1 MIETDFGYA
10 QARLQARH
18 AERLSESAWAALGGQ
33 GDAQAFVERA
43 RQTPLRRWLHGIS
56 GGASVHEIER
66 RLRREFVAAIE
77 RVARWVP
84 RRWRAAVECCAALVY
99 LPLAS
104 RLRSEEAR
112 EAWMDDEAAF
122 ALSAIAW
129 RPPLASGETRDGTA
143 LDAWLGV
150 WRASWPR
157 GAPDARA
164 RLEGAIGRLRAE
176 LRLLAPLAAREA
188 LAGREVWS
196 RRRALA
202 AEFARRF
209 RADSLT
215 AAAVF
220 DALLLDA
227 LELERLRAELVRRT
241 LYAAEAA

>member
-18 AERLSESAWAALGGQ
+18 AERLTESAWAALGAH

-43 RQTPLRRWLHGIS
+43 RQTPLRRWLQGIS
-56 GGASVHEIER
+56 AGAGAHEIER

-104 RLRSEEAR
+104 RLRSEAAR
-112 EAWMDDEAAF
+112 EAWMNEEAGF
-122 ALSAIAW
+122 ALSGTGW
-129 RPPLASGETRDGTA
+129 RASLASLEAPGAKA
-143 LDAWLGV
+143 LDAWLDN

-164 RLEGAIGRLRAE
+164 RLESAVARLRAE
-176 LRLLAPLAAREA
+176 ARLLAPLAAREA
-188 LAGREVWS
+188 LAGREAWS
-196 RRRALA
+196 RRRALVV
-202 AEFARRF
+202 EFARRF
-209 RADSLT
+209 RADALT

-227 LELERLRAELVRRT
+227 LELERLRAELVRRA
-241 LYAAEAA
+241 LYQADPA